1 MTNFEALK
9 DTFFE
14 EADERLAELET
25 ELSRILAEGPDNE
38 GLNAIFRTAHSIKAG
53 AAAFKFKEL
62 VEFAHIFEAVLDL
75 LRSSQLQA
83 DEEILKLMMEAGD
96 VLADL
101 VDAAR
106 DSRDVDNASFINVQN
121 RLSGLMEGDQNSSAP
136 AQEPVDESKEL
147 SASETETEEED
158 DLLEKQY
165 EIVFNTKPDLF
176 LHANDPILI
185 ARELGSLGDIET
197 HVDVSKLPELDVI
210 DPKSSYLNWSFQLKT
225 DQSLEDINE
234 VFEFVLDDCD
244 LEIKEK
250 SNASEDISEHVEIE
264 NEEKTSVQTPQKTK
278 TSQKTQNSN
287 SNNKTPPTTHKT
299 KSIRVDLQ
307 RIDKLVN
314 MVGEIVITQSMLSQ
328 MIQKEAGE
336 NNSDIMRGI
345 EDLALHTRELQ
356 ESVMAVRMQPVGSL
370 FARVPRVVRDLS
382 RRLGKDIELLM
393 SGEETE
399 IDKTVIEEIGDP
411 INHLLRNAID
421 HGIEKPEEREEAGKI
436 RKGTIRLIAEH
447 RGGTI
452 VISIK
457 DDGGGI
463 KRDLVLNRAIEKGIV
478 EPNAQLSNFEI
489 ENLIFSPGFSTAS
502 EVTDV
507 SGRGVG
513 LDVVKKNIENLGGR
527 VSVSSTPGKGTTFTL
542 ILPLTLAVLD
552 GMIVNVGQEKYVIP
566 LTSILESFRPTPE
579 EIYTL
584 PDKRKVVSIRGHYY
598 SLVYLGHVFKVPNS
612 ISKPDEGLV
621 ILVETERLGTLG
633 LVVDD
638 IEGQQQVVIKSLEEN
653 YDPVLGI
660 SAATILGDGKVAL
673 ILDIDNLKEDENHNK
688 DIKLKLQGETNTLS
702 HVANDGYVEE
712 SSEKSLQQ
720 SIS

>member
-1 MTNFEALK
+1 MTDFEALK

-25 ELSRILAEGPDNE
+25 ELSRILVEGPDSE

-53 AAAFKFKEL
+53 AAAFKFKQL

-75 LRSSQLQA
+75 LRSSQLHA
-83 DEEILKLMMEAGD
+83 DENILKLMMEAGD

-106 DSRDVDNASFINVQN
+106 DNRQVDNTSFINVQN
-121 RLSGLMEGDQNSSAP
+121 KLSHLMKDDQETSSLETSQELSEGNEQALGDA
-136 AQEPVDESKEL
+136 VDEFP
-147 SASETETEEED
+147 
-158 DLLEKQY
+158 EKQY
-165 EIVFNTKPDLF
+165 EIVFNTKEELF
-176 LHANDPILI
+176 LHANEPIFI
-185 ARELGSLGDIET
+185 ARELGSLGDITT
-197 HVDVSKLPELDVI
+197 HVDTSKLPELDVI
-210 DPKSSYLNWSFQLKT
+210 DPKSSYLNWNFNLKT
-225 DQSLEDINE
+225 DKSLDDVNE

-244 LEIKEK
+244 LEIKEITHASSEVDERKIEIQTTETISVK
-250 SNASEDISEHVEIE
+250 SQILTD
-264 NEEKTSVQTPQKTK
+264 
-278 TSQKTQNSN
+278 
-287 SNNKTPPTTHKT
+287 PTTKSPKVNTNNAAVSTAHKT

-314 MVGEIVITQSMLSQ
+314 MVGEIVIIQSMLSQ
-328 MIQKEAGE
+328 MIQKEAGD

-393 SGEETE
+393 CGEETE

-421 HGIEKPEEREEAGKI
+421 HGIEKPEEREKSGKP
-436 RKGTIRLIAEH
+436 RKGTIQLIAEH

-463 KRDLVLNRAIEKGIV
+463 KRDLVLNRAIERGIV
-478 EPNAQLSNFEI
+478 EPNAQLSTFEI

-513 LDVVKKNIENLGGR
+513 LDVVKRNIENLGGR
-527 VSVSSTPGKGTTFTL
+527 VSVSSKPGKGTTFTL

-552 GMIVNVGQEKYVIP
+552 GMIVNVGEEKYVIP
-566 LTSILESFRPTPE
+566 LTSILESFRPSSD

-584 PDKRKVVSIRGHYY
+584 PDKRKVVSIRGQYY

-612 ISKPDEGLV
+612 VNNPDQGLV
-621 ILVETERLGTLG
+621 ILVETERLGTIG

-673 ILDIDNLKEDENHNK
+673 ILDIDNLKEDTALSD
-688 DIKLKLQGETNTLS
+688 DIRKTLQ
-702 HVANDGYVEE
+702 NDNMPYPDMPEEAYVEGNLGT
-712 SSEKSLQQ
+712 SLQQ
-720 SIS
+720 NIS

>member
-1 MTNFEALK
+1 MTNFEALQE
-9 DTFFE
+9 TFFE

-25 ELSRILAEGPDNE
+25 ELSRIIEEGPDSE

-75 LRSSQLQA
+75 LRSSQLEA
-83 DEEILKLMMEAGD
+83 DQSILKIMMEAGD

-106 DSRDVDNASFINVQN
+106 EQRQVDKSTFINVQN
-121 RLSGLMEGDQNSSAP
+121 KLSDIMDSDGQKNEQEDVSEGL
-136 AQEPVDESKEL
+136 
-147 SASETETEEED
+147 EED
-158 DLLEKQY
+158 IIIESDEEGFIEKRY
-165 EIVFNTKPDLF
+165 KIVFITKKELF

-185 ARELGSLGDIET
+185 IRELSSLGDLET
-197 HVDVSKLPELDVI
+197 TLDKSDLPQLDEI
-210 DPKSSYLNWSFQLKT
+210 DPKSSYLHWNFILTT
-225 DQSLEDINE
+225 DKKLDDINE
-234 VFEFVLDDCD
+234 VFEFVIDDCD
-244 LEIKEK
+244 LEIVEI
-250 SNASEDISEHVEIE
+250 SGASAQEDEQTEIE
-264 NEEKTSVQTPQKTK
+264 NIKELSSAAPAANNEIVQEQKSKTNSKVSS
-278 TSQKTQNSN
+278 TS
-287 SNNKTPPTTHKT
+287 HKT

-328 MIQKEAGE
+328 MIQKNSGDGS
-336 NNSDIMRGI
+336 SDIMRGI

-382 RRLGKDIELLM
+382 RRLGKDIELTM
-393 SGEETE
+393 SGEDTE

-421 HGIEKPEEREEAGKI
+421 HGIEKPDVREEAGKD
-436 RKGTIRLIAEH
+436 RTGTIQLIAEH

-463 KRDLVLNRAIEKGIV
+463 NRDLVFNRAVENGVV
-478 EPNAQLSNFEI
+478 EPDSQLSAFEI

-513 LDVVKKNIENLGGR
+513 LDVVKRNIENLGGR
-527 VSVSSTPGKGTTFTL
+527 VSVSSKPGFGTTFTL

-552 GMIVNVGQEKYVIP
+552 GMIVNVGEEKYVIP
-566 LTSILESFRPTPE
+566 LTSILESFRPSSE
-579 EIYTL
+579 EVYTL

-598 SLVYLGHVFKVPNS
+598 SLVYLGHVFKVPCSVNN
-612 ISKPDEGLV
+612 PDEGLV
-621 ILVETERLGTLG
+621 ILVETERLGKIG

-653 YDPVLGI
+653 YDPVPGI

-673 ILDIDNLKEDENHNK
+673 ILDIDNLKQDDCVENEIRKLRKMKKINIQKSCNK
-688 DIKLKLQGETNTLS
+688 LIPLKVMKLVYN
-702 HVANDGYVEE
+702 GY
-712 SSEKSLQQ
+712 
-720 SIS
+720 